1 MDYFFE
7 TTNNL
12 PWGRMEPNEFN
23 STNAEQ
29 IVRFVQTHERNNY
42 PDDEH
47 VTRDILHAYVEY
59 VRFIRSEFVTRG
71 SIAIHS
77 WLPLWHANELA
88 YFMIDNIFCGHMN
101 RSDMSTWIG
110 VCCKLAEISDS
121 DRNPLSIFGK
131 ILTVSDDYKMTREDR
146 LNRFVQGFKNAKH
159 FLIEYSP

>member
-7 TTNNL
+7 TTNHL

-59 VRFIRSEFVTRG
+59 VRFIRSEFVTCG
-71 SIAIHS
+71 SIAVNS
-77 WLPLWHANELA
+77 WLPLWHTHELA

-101 RSDMSTWIG
+101 RSDMSKWIG

-159 FLIEYSP
+159 FLIEYSF